1 MCFYNLF
8 LGSNCMKNRSR
19 TEIVSMILDAVSS
32 GATKTKIMYKAYLS
46 YAQLKDYLLFMEK
59 NELIRYE
66 DGTQVYRITEKGM
79 KLMRLCEEVG
89 DMIIPTNKYE
99 LTKISL

>member
-1 MCFYNLF
+1 
-8 LGSNCMKNRSR
+8 
-19 TEIVSMILDAVSS
+19 MILDAVSS

-46 YAQLKDYLLFMEK
+46 YAQLKDYLHFMEK

-99 LTKISL
+99 LAKVSI